1 MYIVEDDYEA
11 LEKGFFV
18 YDALY
23 SYVQL
28 VRIREENKDE
38 LEKIDRGMRF
48 DFIKK
53 RIKQPPKVEVKR
65 PNQGFKKHI

>member
-23 SYVQL
+23 AFVQL
-28 VRIREENKDE
+28 NKIREENKVE
-38 LEKIDRGMRF
+38 LRARA
-48 DFIKK
+48 
-53 RIKQPPKVEVKR
+53 
-65 PNQGFKKHI
+65 